1 MSESDLQTDSV
12 LSSLDY
18 RLSTLESQK
27 PLRLG
32 VLVSHLRPEEKMILQ
47 AARNRGLEVT
57 PVFDRDL
64 VLDFARREAVDAGF
78 QYDVI
83 LDRCVV
89 HSRAAYALRVM
100 ERWGIPTLNRSAA
113 TTVCDDKALCSLAL
127 EAAGVPTPRTL
138 LAFSVDSAIA
148 ACEQL
153 GYPAVLKPVTGS
165 WGRLLAKVNGP
176 DQARAILEQKTEL
189 GSYEH
194 SIFYVQQ
201 YIDKPGRDIRVYVV
215 GEHVLAASY
224 RNSAHWITNA
234 ARGAVS
240 SACPITPEIEELSWR
255 ACIAVGARFAG
266 VDLIET
272 DNGLQVIEVNTGGEF
287 KGLMSTTDVDI
298 AGEIVEESIRVSAQR
313 REVPAAPV
321 LVTHRGD

>member
-1 MSESDLQTDSV
+1 MSESIEQIDSV
-12 LSSLDY
+12 ISSIDF
-18 RLSTLESQK
+18 RLSTVESHI

-32 VLVSHLRPEEKMILQ
+32 VLVSYLRPEEKLILA
-47 AARNRGLEVT
+47 AARSRGLDVT
-57 PVFDRDL
+57 AVFDRDL
-64 VLDFARREAVDAGF
+64 VLDFARREAADAGF

-113 TTVCDDKALCSLAL
+113 TTICDDKALCSLAL

-148 ACEQL
+148 ACEQV

-215 GEHVLAASY
+215 GERVLAASY
-224 RNSAHWITNA
+224 RNSEHWITNA

-272 DNGLQVIEVNTGGEF
+272 DDGLQVIEVNTGGEF
-287 KGLMSTTDVDI
+287 KGLMTTTNVDF

-313 REVPAAPV
+313 RDVPTPPV
-321 LVTHRGD
+321 LASQRGD